1 MFVPTNAA
9 FASLPAGALDDLV
22 KNTTK
27 LANLLKYHL
36 YSGDVKYSASMVQA
50 EQSIMTAQGSAL
62 VITPEV
68 GRSIKIRN
76 SRYRLKVKTSYGHAI
91 ALWKKRCGIDQKR
104 LII

>member
-22 KNTTK
+22 KNKTK

-36 YSGDVKYSASMVQA
+36 YSGNVKYSASMVQA
-50 EQSIMTAQGSAL
+50 EQRIVTAQGSAL

-68 GRSIKIRN
+68 GTST
-76 SRYRLKVKTSYGHAI
+76 SSYRLISNNLTNFRTVSLNQFMNG
-91 ALWKKRCGIDQKR
+91 GDS
-104 LII
+104 